1 MTITANVGL
10 VINTQKKPDFY
21 GGIGFCVGI
30 RSASKERIY
39 TGREVKKK
47 IVSGR
52 RRCGLYYILFLIG
65 KRGRTLFVSNSWPS
79 CSSSIWIG
87 YPMLCLYLPPTPPSL
102 YTAGLNNNARRL
114 GPLPLLAFFFR
125 TLRQY
130 RTLFSMR
137 LIRRVHFFSLPSPLS
152 WALLSFTF
160 LRSVTTTTAIYITN
174 NTWQKP
180 ADFPQKIY
188 ISEGFILFI
197 PLLFSYSH
205 HCAFTPTA
213 LKRL

>member
-1 MTITANVGL
+1 MSVSSS
-10 VINTQKKPDFY
+10 TQKKPDFY
-21 GGIGFCVGI
+21 GAIGFCVGI

-102 YTAGLNNNARRL
+102 YTVGLNNNARRL
-114 GPLPLLAFFFR
+114 GPLPLLAFFF
-125 TLRQY
+125 
-130 RTLFSMR
+130 LF
-137 LIRRVHFFSLPSPLS
+137 VHSASIGLSSQCGWSGGSIFFSP
-152 WALLSFTF
+152 
-160 LRSVTTTTAIYITN
+160 
-174 NTWQKP
+174 
-180 ADFPQKIY
+180 FP
-188 ISEGFILFI
+188 
-197 PLLFSYSH
+197 P
-205 HCAFTPTA
+205 PP
-213 LKRL
+213 